1 MILGDNISFGNSF
14 STLLRAAVKNTDE
27 NGRATVFG
35 YYVPDSE
42 HFSVVAFD
50 KESHVTSIEEKP
62 KRPKSNYAVT
72 GLYFYPAGGSKR
84 TGAVEPSERGEREDL
99 LEEPVWGAFD
109 GCGEGRV
116 KY

>member
-1 MILGDNISFGNSF
+1 MILGNSVFYGNSF
-14 STLLRAAVKNTDE
+14 STLLSAAVKNADE

-50 KESHVTSIEEKP
+50 KEGHVTSIEEKP
-62 KRPKSNYAVT
+62 KKPKSNNAVT
-72 GLYFYPAGGSKR
+72 GLSFYPAGGAKR
-84 TGAVEPSERGEREDL
+84 AGAVEPSERGEREDL